1 MMIVGLT
8 GGIGSGK
15 STVASMFKK
24 HGIPVFIA
32 DTEAKQ
38 LMQTNGN
45 VKKAIIG
52 AFGNEAYINNEPN
65 TKYLAAQVFPD
76 PAKLQ
81 ALNQII
87 HPAVATYFKE
97 WAAKQDAPY
106 VIKEAAILFES
117 GSNKDCDVI
126 ITVTAPLNVRIKRVV
141 ERDNTTME
149 AVQER
154 MKHQWSESEKVKQS
168 DYVIENIHIETTRQ
182 LVERIHSLLVKK
194 TN

>member
-1 MMIVGLT
+1 MIVGLT

-52 AFGNEAYINNEPN
+52 AFGKEAYINNEPN

-81 ALNQII
+81 ELNQII

-117 GSNKDCDVI
+117 GGNKDCDVI